1 MHIFA
6 IAAYSLALAGRLAG
20 ARSYRTA
27 IAETRRHYSV
37 DDFLAAMRFSPE
49 DADLF
54 RLAARG
60 IG

>member
-1 MHIFA
+1 LRRA
-6 IAAYSLALAGRLAG
+6 PDGSLVNRLAE

-27 IAETRRHYSV
+27 IAETRPYDSAE
-37 DDFLAAMRFSPE
+37 DFLAAMRFSPE
-49 DADLF
+49 DADLC

>member
-1 MHIFA
+1 LRRA
-6 IAAYSLALAGRLAG
+6 PDGSLVNRLAE

-27 IAETRRHYSV
+27 IAETRPHDSAE
-37 DDFLAAMRFSPE
+37 DFLAAMRFSPE
-49 DADLF
+49 DADLC